1 MLWASALRRA
11 DQETSLYNPHLLV
24 LGQGHGQAL
33 EDDLL
38 SRKNRSWNGQ
48 RNLIDPAAP
57 FKNWKHEISFA
68 GLCDQLLVI
77 CCIAVN
83 FDWIF
88 VKLLESDQI
97 CSCEVSAATHLLRK
111 KTHDSIISTNYTELL
126 YSIYPSKS
134 LGLNT
139 GRSNPTCQRQIL
151 KIVYRWSLSVK
162 ASSTFTPVY
171 KRLAEHFLVDC
182 PTQLICTR
190 IFICCLL
197 WSMTKLK
204 EHSREIC

>member
-11 DQETSLYNPHLLV
+11 NQETSLYNPHLLV

-38 SRKNRSWNGQ
+38 SRKNRNWNGQ

-68 GLCDQLLVI
+68 GLCDQLLII

-97 CSCEVSAATHLLRK
+97 CSCEVSAAPHLLRK
-111 KTHDSIISTNYTELL
+111 NTWFYNQHKLYRVAIY

-151 KIVYRWSLSVK
+151 KIV
-162 ASSTFTPVY
+162 
-171 KRLAEHFLVDC
+171 
-182 PTQLICTR
+182 
-190 IFICCLL
+190 
-197 WSMTKLK
+197 
-204 EHSREIC
+204 